1 MRLSED
7 EYAALWWT
15 QIAESRQSA
24 PAPGWTPDRVETL
37 TRLWN
42 DGLTASVIAARL
54 GGITSSA
61 VIGKTQRL
69 GLAPR
74 RTGRRRQKPA
84 CMFRIE
90 RPRIQPKVPT
100 LLHAMPKQT
109 SILVKPG
116 PSCSLAAVLALT
128 ARSCRWPSGD
138 PRMAGFHFCGRAKAA
153 HVPYCDHHAS
163 LATIHRRR
171 KRKHPETNDTRA
183 GAEI

>member
-1 MRLSED
+1 MGVLDSFWSAVLPGQSE
-7 EYAALWWT
+7 T
-15 QIAESRQSA
+15 QVSSC
-24 PAPGWTPDRVETL
+24 PGWTPDRVETL

-69 GLAPR
+69 GLPPR
-74 RTGRRRQKPA
+74 RTGHRRQKPA

-100 LLHAMPKQT
+100 LL
-109 SILVKPG
+109 
-116 PSCSLAAVLALT
+116 
-128 ARSCRWPSGD
+128 
-138 PRMAGFHFCGRAKAA
+138 
-153 HVPYCDHHAS
+153 HAS